1 MTDRQNK
8 IFLALPSCEVFADV
22 GCDHGYLANAMLK
35 SGKCKRAIISDISAK
50 CLKKAEELLSEYIEK
65 GVVES
70 AVSNGF
76 DNISK
81 SDLALIAGMGGEEIV
96 AIMERAFL
104 QDKLPEKLVLQ
115 PMKNCDKVRV
125 TALKLGYAIE
135 YDKVFKSARKYYNL
149 IVLKRGSDTLTQE
162 EIEFGR
168 DNLRELHQD
177 FTDMLKDTL
186 GKLTAVLEGE
196 NLSEEVRNSVQKRV
210 DKIKKYV

>member
-1 MTDRQNK
+1 
-8 IFLALPSCEVFADV
+8 
-22 GCDHGYLANAMLK
+22 ML
-35 SGKCKRAIISDISAK
+35 DNQ
-50 CLKKAEELLSEYIEK
+50 LKKAEELLNEYIEK